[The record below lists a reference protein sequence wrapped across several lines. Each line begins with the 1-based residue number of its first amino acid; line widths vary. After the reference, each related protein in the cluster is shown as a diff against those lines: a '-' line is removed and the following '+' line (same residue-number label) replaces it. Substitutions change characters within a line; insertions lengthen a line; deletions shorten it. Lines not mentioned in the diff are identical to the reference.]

1 MKKVGQSCALESLA
15 KHKVIKLMVC
25 ASVRYTGR
33 DYCVRT
39 RTLTI
44 GIIILVVGIA
54 LAVVGGYSLKS
65 KTTSITSFTQPAAG
79 EYVSAELV
87 LNNNVVVVRS
97 PATVGGMVHSQDISA
112 VTSTNVGSYAVAYN
126 STAASSETYLGLRG
140 DFNYVVFSSVQP
152 TVKIEVTGT
161 LSEVVTS
168 GLLVLGGIVLVI
180 AGIIIA
186 IVSVVRKNPADKSTI
201 SENEYYAKRPAPV

>member
-1 MKKVGQSCALESLA
+1 V
-15 KHKVIKLMVC
+15 VC

-33 DYCVRT
+33 DHRVRT

-44 GIIILVVGIA
+44 GLIILVVGIA
-54 LAVVGGYSLKS
+54 LAVVGGYSLRS
-65 KTTSITSFTQPAAG
+65 KTTSITSFTQPTAG

-97 PATVGGMVHSQDISA
+97 PATVGGMVPSQNISA
-112 VTSTNVGSYAVAYN
+112 VTSTNIGSYAVAYN

-152 TVKIEVTGT
+152 TAKIEVTGT
-161 LSEVVTS
+161 LSEDVTS

-186 IVSVVRKNPADKSTI
+186 IVSAVRKNPANKSTI
-201 SENEYYAKRPAPV
+201 SEDEYYAKRPAPV